1 MSQIAKTL
9 ISGFIAASL
18 GTALSAQDT
27 SSDLLAK
34 MMAGTSVK
42 ADASTSGSADPL
54 RELIRSRVMDLAS
67 GSNVSIDPSGVTI
80 KEIDNLNRSAERT
93 KTQLELEKLE
103 MERTKTE
110 IESLL
115 MLYEAL
121 GQLEEKEAPQA
132 NQGAEKVEAPMI
144 ATLSPQEEEME
155 KLPTLRGVTGAGGK
169 FIAEISTVD
178 GTTMNATVNSTLP
191 DGFFL
196 EEINSE
202 SITVRGST
210 DTSYRLMPKTRSA
223 PAPTDGA
230 DGSGQGMPAIDMQ
243 GMPFGVF

>member
-18 GTALSAQDT
+18 GTALSAQGA

-42 ADASTSGSADPL
+42 AEESAGAADPL
-54 RELIRSRVMDLAS
+54 RQIIRSRVMDLAS

-121 GQLEEKEAPQA
+121 GQLEEKETPMLNQSEETVQAP
-132 NQGAEKVEAPMI
+132 VI

-155 KLPTLRGVTGAGGK
+155 KLPTLHGVSGAGGV
-169 FIAEISTVD
+169 FTAEISTSD
-178 GTTMNATVNSTLP
+178 GTTMNATANSVLP
-191 DGFFL
+191 DGFFI
-196 EEINSE
+196 EEINAE

-210 DTSYRLMPKTRSA
+210 DTSYRLMPATRQA
-223 PAPTDGA
+223 PAPAQGQGGA
-230 DGSGQGMPAIDMQ
+230 DTGVQAIDMQ
-243 GMPFGVF
+243 SMPFGIF